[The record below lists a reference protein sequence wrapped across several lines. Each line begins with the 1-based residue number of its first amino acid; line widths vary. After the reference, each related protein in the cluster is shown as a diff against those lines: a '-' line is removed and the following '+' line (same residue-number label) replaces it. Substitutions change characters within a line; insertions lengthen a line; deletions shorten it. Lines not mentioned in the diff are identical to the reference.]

1 MTSAGT
7 SITRR
12 SLLGTAGL
20 GGLALLSTP
29 ALAQRVIELSLPGG
43 PDTRPITT
51 KFPPS
56 PAPLDLWN

>member
-1 MTSAGT
+1 VPV

>member
-12 SLLGTAGL
+12 SLLETAGL

-29 ALAQRVIELSLPGG
+29 ALAQRVIELVA
-43 PDTRPITT
+43 RFNQFERI
-51 KFPPS
+51 
-56 PAPLDLWN
+56 